1 MNELINFIATRCDF
15 EIFIQ
20 QLYLC
25 SRLIYGQKFS
35 FFPNFS
41 RKYSASILASVLASI
56 QISIEKKDETNHND
70 WPDRPVKIQTQ

>member
-15 EIFIQ
+15 EILIQ

-41 RKYSASILASVLASI
+41 RKYSASILASVLAST
-56 QISIEKKDETNHND
+56 QISIRKKDETNHNA
-70 WPDRPVKIQTQ
+70 WPDRPVKIQT

>member
-15 EIFIQ
+15 ETLIQ

-56 QISIEKKDETNHND
+56 QISIRKKDETNHNA
-70 WPDRPVKIQTQ
+70 